1 MSTNQKW
8 SFALNLLI
16 CFKKRIVNF
25 DNWGNWPLKQI
36 FFPKIVKIKG
46 IIPKFHF
53 FLKKQSKICC
63 SQKNPKKQQQKT
75 KQKTKKQQ
83 RTKQKNNSR
92 KQNKKERKTTKNK
105 TKNNK
110 KQQKT
115 KQKTKKTNKQTNKK
129 QVHMHFF
136 RKYSMFR
143 RSIPLKVDKAIIL
156 LLFTLN
162 NRICVKLRHYYEY

>member
-53 FLKKQSKICC
+53 FLKKQSEIAAVKKT
-63 SQKNPKKQQQKT
+63 QKNNNKKQNK
-75 KQKTKKQQ
+75 
-83 RTKQKNNSR
+83 KQKNNK
-92 KQNKKERKTTKNK
+92 KQNKKTTAENKTKKKEKQQKIKQKT

-110 KQQKT
+110 KQNK
-115 KQKTKKTNKQTNKK
+115 KQKKQTNKQTKNK
-129 QVHMHFF
+129 
-136 RKYSMFR
+136 
-143 RSIPLKVDKAIIL
+143 SICTFSENTQCSVGAFL
-156 LLFTLN
+156 
-162 NRICVKLRHYYEY
+162 

>member
-83 RTKQKNNSR
+83 KTKQKNNSR

-105 TKNNK
+105 TKNK
-110 KQQKT
+110 K
-115 KQKTKKTNKQTNKK
+115 NKQTNKQK
-129 QVHMHFF
+129 TSPYALFQ
-136 RKYSMFR
+136 K
-143 RSIPLKVDKAIIL
+143 IL
-156 LLFTLN
+156 NVPSEHSF
-162 NRICVKLRHYYEY
+162 KSWQGYYPFVVYFE